1 MPCQKLHQLY
11 LGTIVSVVCARNTL
25 LCGAAGAILAQP
37 PGRDRVPYLDGKDS
51 YHHTFLWN
59 KTTPT
64 GD

>member
-37 PGRDRVPYLDGKDS
+37 PGRDRVPYLDAKDS
-51 YHHTFLWN
+51 YHHTFL
-59 KTTPT
+59 
-64 GD
+64 